1 LYSLTAQRLQP
12 STLDADLRPMHRAL
26 ADLIERRKSTI
37 HMPIQRA
44 MLARMI
50 HDLEVEMAIRKLV
63 LFPMDRRRI

>member
-1 LYSLTAQRLQP
+1 
-12 STLDADLRPMHRAL
+12 MHRAL